1 MTDIAQHQPYLA
13 LMASFLDGMLAVEA
27 FCDQYI
33 KQWVRDRD
41 AAWEVEQAKKAT
53 WSQPYDELLI
63 AAFQRGEMSAK
74 EFQKERAEL
83 WGYADDIEFQNM
95 RDAMHSACMCWYPCP
110 ELDGKIDEAQL
121 RQEVK
126 DALTSYQM
134 LEKPLA
140 KVA

>member
-13 LMASFLDGMLAVEA
+13 LMANFLNGTLAVEA
-27 FCDQYI
+27 FCDQFIELWIEKRDDALAI
-33 KQWVRDRD
+33 K
-41 AAWEVEQAKKAT
+41 AA

-63 AAFQRGEMSAK
+63 AAFLRGEMSSDQFRK
-74 EFQKERAEL
+74 EHAEL
-83 WGYADDIEFQNM
+83 WGYGDDIEFQNM

-110 ELDGKIDEAQL
+110 ELEGEIDEAQL

-126 DALTSYQM
+126 DALTSYQR